1 MLWHPKLNQIIAG
14 MHSGEVVCLYDP
26 AFSVR
31 GAVMV
36 EGRTVGL
43 AMRNDA

>member
-26 AFSVR
+26 SFSVR

-36 EGRTVGL
+36 EGRTVREGT
-43 AMRNDA
+43 RNEA